1 MTHKVELDRRGCIGA
16 GACAA
21 VAPEYWEMKPDGKP
35 DLIGG
40 AQKENEFQEKEFPDK
55 DLDLVMESAK
65 VCPVNVIIIWRDG
78 TKLWPE
84 TK

>member
-21 VAPEYWEMKPDGKP
+21 VAPEYWEMKADGKP

-40 AQKENEFQEKEFPDK
+40 TQKENEFQEREFPDK
-55 DLDLVMESAK
+55 DLNMILESGK
-65 VCPVNVIIIWRDG
+65 VCPVNAILIWQNG
-78 TKLWPE
+78 KKIWPE
-84 TK
+84 QK